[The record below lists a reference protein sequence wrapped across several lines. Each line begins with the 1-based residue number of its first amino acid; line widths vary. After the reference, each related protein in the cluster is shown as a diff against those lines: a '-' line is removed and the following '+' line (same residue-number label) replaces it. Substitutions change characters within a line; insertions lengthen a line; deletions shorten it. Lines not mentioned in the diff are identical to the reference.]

1 MGAAGMWVQLGC
13 GCGWDVSGDEVWE
26 ALFSGA
32 SFAHQDACML
42 HTFTLR
48 QQLQTARQELSH
60 ALYQRDAACRVI
72 ARLNR
77 EVQAAR
83 EGTDA
88 YN

>member
-1 MGAAGMWVQLGC
+1 M
-13 GCGWDVSGDEVWE
+13 WE